1 MYGDGLEPDEL
12 AEEASGR
19 VGSYVEATVF
29 SS

>member
-1 MYGDGLEPDEL
+1 MYGDGLEPDES
-12 AEEASGR
+12 AEEVSGW

>member
-1 MYGDGLEPDEL
+1 MYGDGPEPDEST
-12 AEEASGR
+12 EEASSW